1 MLERNPYGKVPVLE
15 DDGVVVYESAIIDE
29 YLEEKYPAVCLM
41 PKDLA
46 ERARVRIWVDYCNTR
61 LQRAGGFVAH
71 DYKVEESKAE
81 IVAYLKFLDNHLRG
95 RDYLAGAYSL
105 ADITFIPFFY
115 PARALSSH
123 RWRRSAQRQKL
134 GETVVG
140 STGGAGDAIDE
151 YNAATIKGGCYSVM
165 PVETGIQT
173 GAGIGGNQKPGYRP
187 APV

>member
-81 IVAYLKFLDNHLRG
+81 IVEYLKFLDNHLRG

-105 ADITFIPFFY
+105 ADITFIPFFTRLERY
-115 PARALSSH
+115 QA
-123 RWRRSAQRQKL
+123 
-134 GETVVG
+134 TV
-140 STGGAGDAIDE
+140 GDDLP
-151 YNAATIKGGCYSVM
+151 NVKNWV
-165 PVETGIQT
+165 
-173 GAGIGGNQKPGYRP
+173 KRLLDRP
-187 APV
+187 AVQETL